1 MFLSYKDI
9 GIKVKIIDQIS
20 GTPSCV
26 ENAKQA
32 ILDKCKSLEADRQ
45 ERALKSFELKVFNIF
60 AHNQYIF
67 LILLFHRKKKFF
79 NALLICR
86 SRLIQ
91 NIIQK

>member
-1 MFLSYKDI
+1 MLLSYKYI
-9 GIKVKIIDQIS
+9 GINVKIIDQIS

-67 LILLFHRKKKFF
+67 LILLFHRKKNCLTCYLF
-79 NALLICR
+79 LDR
-86 SRLIQ
+86 D
-91 NIIQK
+91 

>member
-60 AHNQYIF
+60 GHNQYIISFSYYYFIEKKNF
-67 LILLFHRKKKFF
+67 LTRYLFVDRD
-79 NALLICR
+79 
-86 SRLIQ
+86 
-91 NIIQK
+91 